1 MDFRFSPEEEA
12 FRHEIRDWLKGNLP
26 EDWTGDRF
34 TRSDENRNV
43 YREFAKRLATKKW
56 VAPHWPAEYGG
67 LGLSVIE
74 QLIFNEEM
82 AYANAPIGYSTIGV
96 GWAGPTVI
104 VYGTEQQKK
113 QHLSAIT
120 NAETMWCQGFSEPNA
135 GSDLA
140 NLATRAVKDG
150 DDYVINGQ
158 KIWTSGAHYA
168 DWMILIARTD
178 FEAPKHKGISYFL
191 VDMKTPG
198 ISTRPLIDMMNNHG
212 FNEVF
217 FENARVPKDC
227 LLGEENR
234 GWYMATTT
242 LDFERSSIG
251 GAVGAQK
258 MLEELVEYVAEMGNG
273 KAESG
278 KRKSEIGNRNGNGL
292 GEEVR
297 VKVRL
302 ADAAVEAELGRLLSY
317 RVAAMQAR
325 GLVPNY
331 ESSIAK
337 LFNTDMQLRLARSG
351 MEIMGLYGALEP
363 KSKWVPLKGRFER
376 QYLWQTGIAVGGG
389 TTEIQ
394 KNIIAQ
400 RGLGMPRG

>member
-1 MDFRFSPEEEA
+1 MDFRFSSQEEA
-12 FRHEIRDWLKGNLP
+12 FRQEIRDWLKDNLP
-26 EDWTGDRF
+26 ENWTGDHF
-34 TRSDENRNV
+34 TRSDENMNV
-43 YREFAKRLATKKW
+43 YRQFAQRLATKKW
-56 VAPHWPAEYGG
+56 VAPHWPVEYGG

-82 AYANAPIGYSTIGV
+82 SYANAPIGYSTIGV

-113 QHLSAIT
+113 QHLGAIT
-120 NAETMWCQGFSEPNA
+120 IAETMWCQGFSEPNA

-178 FEAPKHKGISYFL
+178 MEAPKHKGISYFL

-217 FENARVPKDC
+217 FENVSVPMDC

-258 MLEELVEYVAEMGNG
+258 MLEDLVAYTRDIRVNG
-273 KAESG
+273 HRLSD
-278 KRKSEIGNRNGNGL
+278 
-292 GEEVR
+292 EVR

-337 LFNTDMQLRLARSG
+337 LFNTDMQLRMARSG